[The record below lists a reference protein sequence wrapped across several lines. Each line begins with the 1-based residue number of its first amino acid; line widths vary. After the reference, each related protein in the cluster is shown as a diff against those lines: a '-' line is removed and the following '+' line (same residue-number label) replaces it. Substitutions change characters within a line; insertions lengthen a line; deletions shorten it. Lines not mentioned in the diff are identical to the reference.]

1 MIHFVTSRELL
12 KEFSIKFPLRGIGRN
27 CAQIPR
33 NCTEVRGISGLAI
46 APKLTPLELVTLAF
60 SEIFATFFN

>member
-1 MIHFVTSRELL
+1 MIHFVTSRDLL
-12 KEFSIKFPLRGIGRN
+12 KEFSIGIPLRGIVRN

-33 NCTEVRGISGLAI
+33 NCTELRGISGLAI